1 MSSKSSIS
9 EPQKTASR
17 PRGRPQGYDDR
28 EALDTA
34 MRLFWA
40 HGYEGASVDM
50 LCRETGMPRAS
61 LYQRFG
67 DKEGLF
73 LATIEHYVE
82 TRIRSVTDQLAAP
95 QLGAALAGFFDA
107 VAALATDDPEAR
119 GCLVSCVLADAAG
132 SNLRFRTELARR
144 YSRMEARLT
153 ERLAEAREQGELGPE
168 TDPAALAGVLAAVA
182 RGIVLRAR
190 AGATR
195 AELQVVARTAA
206 ALVPYSPLAA

>member
-1 MSSKSSIS
+1 MSSEIVPT
-9 EPQKTASR
+9 PQKPGPR

-34 MRLFWA
+34 MLLFWA

-73 LATIEHYVE
+73 LATIEHYGE
-82 TRIRSVTDQLAAP
+82 TRIAGVTEKLSAARLAV
-95 QLGAALAGFFDA
+95 ALDGFFDA

-144 YSRMEARLT
+144 FARMETRLT
-153 ERLAEAREQGELGPE
+153 ARLAEARAAHELAGN

-190 AGATR
+190 AGASR
-195 AELQVVARTAA
+195 AELQAVARAA
-206 ALVPYSPLAA
+206 TALVPYSPLAA